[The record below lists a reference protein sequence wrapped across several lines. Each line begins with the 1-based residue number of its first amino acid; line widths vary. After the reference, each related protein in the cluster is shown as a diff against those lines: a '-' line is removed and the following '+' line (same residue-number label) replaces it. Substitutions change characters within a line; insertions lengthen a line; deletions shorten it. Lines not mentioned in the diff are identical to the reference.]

1 MRREG
6 TMAAVVLV
14 VTLATIFP
22 VGAGDAPLAPL
33 PATFIGV
40 LPCADCPGLRSQLN
54 LFPDR
59 SFFLRTTYLGRPGI
73 DPQDEIGSWVLSS
86 DGRILVI
93 KGGHDAPEMLALDGQ
108 RLRILDP
115 DGRPLPASVPS
126 ELQRALSFQPLEPRL
141 ALRGVYTYMADAGLF
156 TECLTGQRWPVAP
169 EGANATLEAAYV
181 RARPGPGAGVLV
193 SVEGRV
199 AIRPR
204 VEGAG
209 TQPTLIVD
217 RFLNVWPLERC
228 GLRFSAAP
236 LQDTPWTLTR
246 LGDHAIRGSGTHPAP
261 SLTLHTDPPRFSGS
275 GGCNRLMGGYV
286 LTGDSL
292 TFGAIAGT
300 KMACPGGMDTE
311 AAFVAALTQVR
322 AWRVVGRLLE
332 LRDAQGTVL
341 ARFEERTPK

>member
-1 MRREG
+1 VV
-6 TMAAVVLV
+6 AAGLVFVLAAGAMGW
-14 VTLATIFP
+14 AT
-22 VGAGDAPLAPL
+22 DDPLAPL

-40 LPCADCPGLRSQLN
+40 LPCADCPGLRAHLN

-59 SFFLRTTYLGRPGI
+59 SFFLRTTYLERPGI

-86 DGRILVI
+86 DARILVL
-93 KGGHDAPEMLALDGQ
+93 KGGRDAPEMLALDGQ

-126 ELQRALSFQPLEPRL
+126 ELERAQSYQPLEPRL
-141 ALRGVYTYMADAGLF
+141 ALRGVYAYMADAGIF
-156 TECLTGQRWPVAP
+156 TECLTGQRWPVAQ

-199 AIRPR
+199 ALRPR
-204 VEGAG
+204 VEGTG

-228 GLRFSAAP
+228 APRFSAAP
-236 LQDTPWTLTR
+236 LQGTDWTLTR
-246 LGDHAIRGSGTHPAP
+246 LGDQAISGSSPHPAP
-261 SLTLHTDPPRFSGS
+261 SLTLHADSPRFSGS

-286 LTGDSL
+286 LTGDSI

-311 AAFVAALTQVR
+311 TAFLAALTQVR
-322 AWRVVGRLLE
+322 GWRVAGRLLE
-332 LRDAQGTVL
+332 LRDAQGAVL
-341 ARFEERTPK
+341 ARFEDRTLN